1 MNIKSEKITTQ
12 KSTQELFDILSDVK
26 NFKKLMPPKEI
37 TRFEV
42 TAEDSFLFALKGT
55 PEIELQLK
63 EKKEPNQI
71 VFNAISKVPFVL
83 NIDISEISTYSSSVQ
98 LFFAGKFN
106 PMIEMMIKGPISNLV
121 NILAENTKKL

>member
-12 KSTQELFDILSDVK
+12 KSAQELFEILSDVK
-26 NFKKLMPPKEI
+26 NFKKLMPKEI
-37 TRFEV
+37 TKFEV

-71 VFNAISKVPFVL
+71 IFNAISKIPFSL
-83 NIDISEISTYSSSVQ
+83 TIDINETSAYSSSVQ

-121 NILAENTKKL
+121 DILAENTKKL

>member
-12 KSTQELFDILSDVK
+12 KSALELFEILSDVK
-26 NFKKLMPPKEI
+26 NFKKLMPKEI
-37 TRFEV
+37 TKFEV

-63 EKKEPNQI
+63 ERKEPNQI

-98 LFFAGKFN
+98 LFFVGKFN